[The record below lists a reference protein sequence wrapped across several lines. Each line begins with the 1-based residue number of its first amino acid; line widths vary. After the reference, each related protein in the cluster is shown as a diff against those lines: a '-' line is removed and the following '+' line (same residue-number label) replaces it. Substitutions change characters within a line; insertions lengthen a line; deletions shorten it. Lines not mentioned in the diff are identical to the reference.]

1 MESNATDIISK
12 LKDKLNALTIHEL
25 RQVGRAAGINSPSNK
40 KKEVLIDEIISLADG
55 SSSVKPRST
64 KGAHPK
70 SDQYDREIVR
80 DIEACRNYFTSISVH
95 MNEEQAVSGE
105 TGAMPCAQEQDG
117 QYEQIMQ
124 GVQNGQNEE
133 DVPQPPVIYQ
143 SDEAEYRGI
152 LEPSDKYWFIRTQN
166 CQITSSEDVFVHT
179 SFINRFRLKTGDYV
193 VCRAKRRREGE
204 CPGATYIISVNG
216 LSPDRLYPRIIF
228 ENLTPCYPDKR
239 YTLESEG
246 CSLTERVIDLFSP
259 IGNGQRALIVSP
271 PKAGKTTMLKTI
283 ACSLVKNYPAAKVIV
298 LLIDERPEE
307 VTDIKRTVHGAEVIY
322 STFDKGEQHH
332 IHAATLTMEYAKRL
346 AETGHDVVILM
357 DSLTRLTRAYNACNN
372 SGRML
377 SGGLDP
383 QALVEPRKFFGAARN
398 VEDGGSLTIIATA
411 LIDTGSRLD
420 NVIYEEFKSAGNMEI
435 VLSRDLAE
443 RRVFPAIDIRASG
456 ARKEE
461 LLLSEK
467 EIKAASKLRGM
478 LGREINEESMYQMMQ
493 KTSKN
498 EDFCDRLDDWI
509 KIYRK

>member
-1 MESNATDIISK
+1 MNQTEVTDIIGQ
-12 LKDKLNALTIHEL
+12 LKNKLNALTIHEL
-25 RQVGRAAGINSPSNK
+25 RQVGRAAGLNSPSNK
-40 KKEVLIDEIISLADG
+40 QKGVLISELIALADG
-55 SSSVKPRST
+55 SAPLKPRST

-70 SDQYDREIVR
+70 SETYDKDIVR
-80 DIEACRNYFTSISVH
+80 DIEMCRNYFTNLAAQKADS
-95 MNEEQAVSGE
+95 EEVSDGGDRPVTCGQTE
-105 TGAMPCAQEQDG
+105 TAIAADD
-117 QYEQIMQ
+117 YI
-124 GVQNGQNEE
+124 
-133 DVPQPPVIYQ
+133 QPPVIYQ
-143 SDEAEYRGI
+143 SDEKEYCGI
-152 LEPSDKYWFIRTQN
+152 LELSDKYWFIRTNN
-166 CQITSSEDVFVHT
+166 CQISSSEDVFVHS
-179 SFINRFRLKTGDYV
+179 SFVNRFHLKTGDYI
-193 VCRAKRRREGE
+193 VCRAKRRKEGE
-204 CPGATYIISVNG
+204 CPGACYIVSVNG
-216 LSPDRLYPRIIF
+216 LSPERIYPRVVY
-228 ENLTPCYPDKR
+228 ENLTPCYPDRR
-239 YTLESEG
+239 YTLEREG

-283 ACSLVKNYPAAKVIV
+283 ACSIVKNHPLAKVIV

-307 VTDIKRTVHGAEVIY
+307 VTDIKRTVQGAEVIY
-322 STFDKGEQHH
+322 STFDKGEHHH
-332 IHAATLTMEYAKRL
+332 IHTASLTMDYAKRL
-346 AETGHDVVILM
+346 TETGRDVVILM

-398 VEDGGSLTIIATA
+398 VENGGSLTIIATA

-435 VLSRDLAE
+435 VLSRELAE

-467 EIKAASKLRGM
+467 EMKAAGKLRGM
-478 LGREINEESMYQMMQ
+478 LGREITEESMYQMMK
-493 KTSKN
+493 KTPTN
-498 EDFCDRLDDWI
+498 EDFCERLDDWI